1 MNMVDTIIV
10 LSIQPLD
17 YTIVIIV
24 IVTPRRRGCEK
35 SDETEE

>member
-1 MNMVDTIIV
+1 MKMVDTIIV
-10 LSIQPLD
+10 MSIQPID
-17 YTIVIIV
+17 YI